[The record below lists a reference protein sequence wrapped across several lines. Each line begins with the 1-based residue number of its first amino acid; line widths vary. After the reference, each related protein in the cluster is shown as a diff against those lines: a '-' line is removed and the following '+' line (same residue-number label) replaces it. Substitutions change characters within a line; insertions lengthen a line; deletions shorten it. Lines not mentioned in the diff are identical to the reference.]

1 MEIIKMSTD
10 WARAE
15 IFSAKVVWIFSIIT
29 IVSAVGFYYL
39 GKTAMAK
46 AFVIPLAIIGF
57 LIAIIG
63 TGLYAA
69 NKPRVTQFEESY
81 KTDSVAFIQ
90 KEIER
95 TSKSNGDFV
104 LVFKVLPILMIVGAA
119 MLLLGKS
126 PYWQTSGLSLVLL
139 AVFLMAVDSNTAAR
153 NEAYRQELLKIQSL

>member
-95 TSKSNGDFV
+95 TSKSNGDFI

>member
-15 IFSAKVVWIFSIIT
+15 IFSAKVVWMFSITT

-46 AFVIPLAIIGF
+46 AFVIPLAITGF

-69 NKPRVTQFEESY
+69 NKPRVTQFEESC
-81 KTDSVAFIQ
+81 KSDSAAFIQ

-139 AVFLMAVDSNTAAR
+139 AAFLMAVDSNTAAR